1 MKKYTYLYIT
11 LLALFLM
18 PLTSLAQT
26 DRQLIRH
33 GNRLFREQKFEEA
46 EATFRKAVAANPKNP
61 EAQYN
66 LGCALMAQ
74 QKDSMAVQCFEN
86 GAKMQPDRERRAQA
100 YHNMGVICQQK
111 KMFAEAVDAYKEALR
126 NNPKDDETRYNLALC
141 LKQLKNQP
149 KNQNKQQQ
157 DKNKDKNKDKKDE
170 NKDKNDKNKQDQNK
184 DQQQKQPEQ
193 MSKDNAEQLLN
204 AAKQQEQAVQQR
216 MQKAKSQPRQ
226 NRHQKNW

>member
-1 MKKYTYLYIT
+1 MNKKLYILLYIL
-11 LLALFLM
+11 LLA
-18 PLTSLAQT
+18 PLALQAQN

-46 EATFRKAVAANPKNP
+46 EATFRKAVAANAKNP
-61 EAQYN
+61 EALYN

-86 GAKMQPDRERRAQA
+86 AAKLQPDRERRAQA
-100 YHNMGVICQQK
+100 FHNMGVICQQK
-111 KMFAEAVDAYKEALR
+111 KMFSEAIEAYKEALR
-126 NNPKDDETRYNLALC
+126 NNPKDNETRYNLALC
-141 LKQLKNQP
+141 LKQQKNQP
-149 KNQNKQQQ
+149 KNQNQNQQ
-157 DKNKDKNKDKKDE
+157 DKNKNED
-170 NKDKNDKNKQDQNK
+170 KDKNQNKNQDQNK
-184 DQQQKQPEQ
+184 DQQQQKQPEQ